1 MRTRKVKV
9 PPPPQLP
16 LRNARREAFAQAR
29 VAGLNQTNAYE
40 RAGYKR
46 SRQAASDLAKE
57 APVAA
62 RIAWLRVQAAQA
74 AGSDSESAIVRL
86 LDMSDAA
93 DLTTAAGIRE
103 AREALEEAW
112 RMYGELCRSRVAA
125 DQAESA
131 ATARL

>member
-1 MRTRKVKV
+1 MQLMPSARKVRE

-29 VAGLNQTNAYE
+29 AAGLNQTNAYE

-46 SRQAASDLAKE
+46 SRQAASALAKRP
-57 APVAA
+57 PVAA
-62 RIAWLRVQAAQA
+62 RIAWLVEQAVAA
-74 AGSDSESAIVRL
+74 AGSDSETAIVRL

-93 DLTTAAGIRE
+93 DLTTAAGVRE

-112 RMYGELCRSRVAA
+112 RMYGELCRSRAVA
-125 DQAESA
+125 DA
-131 ATARL
+131 AGA

>member
-1 MRTRKVKV
+1 MPSRKVKA

-16 LRNARREAFAQAR
+16 LRNARREAFSQAR
-29 VAGLNQTNAYE
+29 AAGLNQTNAYE
-40 RAGYKR
+40 RAGYVR
-46 SRQAASDLAKE
+46 SRKAASDLAKK

-62 RIAWLRVQAAQA
+62 RIRWLRAQAAQA

-93 DLTTAAGIRE
+93 DLTTAAGVRE

-112 RMYGELCRSRVAA
+112 RMYGELCISRALA
-125 DQAESA
+125 DSA
-131 ATARL
+131 GT